1 MRSPVIGITAN
12 LVVDERGRTRH
23 EVKDTYISAVRRA
36 GGLPLMLPAIAEDRA
51 AMIDAVDGVI
61 ITGGDDIDTRPFGI
75 ALHPKAEVMD
85 PRRQAAEFAL
95 LRALDDRPD
104 MPLLG
109 ICLGMQLMGVH
120 RGARLI
126 QHLHDELA
134 DGERHRNDSIH
145 PVTSAIGSGPVA
157 SWHHQAIADVRGF
170 DVIGHSDDGVIEAI
184 RDPSRPFALGVQW
197 HPERTPDAAMGDGI
211 VRLVVEAARAAMPCV
226 QGA

>member
-12 LVVDERGRTRH
+12 LVVDEKGRTRH
-23 EVKDTYISAVRRA
+23 EVKDTYITAVRRA
-36 GGLPLMLPAIAEDRA
+36 GGLPLMLPASAEDRA

-126 QHLHDELA
+126 QHLHDEIA
-134 DGERHRNDSIH
+134 DGERHRNDRIH
-145 PVTSAIGSGPVA
+145 PVTSAIGSGPVT
-157 SWHHQAIADVRGF
+157 SWHHQAIADLRGF

-197 HPERTPDAAMGDGI
+197 HPERTPDASMGDGI
-211 VRLVVEAARAAMPCV
+211 VRLVVDAARTALSCAP
-226 QGA
+226 